1 MAKNSLAKSLFAFAA
16 CAFIVVGAVAGIKY
30 VLESDGN
37 DDDSSIY
44 IPPAT
49 SEPNTSEVPTTSE
62 LPATSETPSTSEET
76 SQDVKPRLYGD
87 FPSNLFDDPYED
99 YLQPG
104 QNSIVLALNPSM
116 KPSNIAANSYGVYLD
131 TLVHIDNKHTDEQ
144 IPVAISANSL
154 RYDNSSQGYRLGFSD
169 KTINA
174 DISIDP
180 IFHSNYLG
188 TYWTYTSVLVF
199 DFSITNINGL
209 LIDVENKMTPISIYY
224 RTKTNTI
231 WNVFEETG
239 VNTFETYG
247 DDFFDYNEEIQLAV
261 AYHSNTKSTNFIPGA
276 ITLEIPI
283 FTGTN

>member
-30 VLESDGN
+30 VFESDGN

-49 SEPNTSEVPTTSE
+49 SILNTSEVPTTSE

-104 QNSIVLALNPSM
+104 QYSIELALNPST

-131 TLVHIDNKHTDEQ
+131 TLVHIENKHTDEQ
-144 IPVAISANSL
+144 IPVSISANSI
-154 RYDNSSQGYRLGFSD
+154 RYDNANGGLKMGFTDTTLS
-169 KTINA
+169 N
-174 DISIDP
+174 DIYIDP
-180 IFHSNYLG
+180 IFYEDEYG
-188 TYWTYTSVLVF
+188 TRFTYTSVVVF
-199 DFSITNINGL
+199 DFSVRNENGIKLEIANIQ
-209 LIDVENKMTPISIYY
+209 DEFSIYY
-224 RTKTNTI
+224 RTETNHE
-231 WNVFEETG
+231 W
-239 VNTFETYG
+239 
-247 DDFFDYNEEIQLAV
+247 AV
-261 AYHSNTKSTNFIPGA
+261 AHEEDSQYAHSDGMDTHAYSFQFAIAFHSNSKSKNALPGD
-276 ITLEIPI
+276 ITLGLLPHA
-283 FTGTN
+283 